1 MSHFLQSEAWA
12 RVQRALGRESVED
25 AGDGWRYRAYLER
38 GRMNSRL
45 YCPYGPEVDSPEALV
60 AAVDSLKRHGKRL
73 GAAFLR
79 IEPTGSTTAQQLESL
94 GFVKAAR
101 KQPEHTQRIDVD
113 RPFDAV
119 LAEMSAS
126 QRNLHRNYAKK
137 GLTVRQ
143 SHDAADVEHLVRLL
157 GEVSDRTGEMM
168 HEGDYLRMQAR
179 ELMPT
184 NDASM
189 YLVELEG
196 EVIAAS
202 LIYDDAERRYYAHAA
217 ANTEHRKLS
226 PGVVLVSQMI
236 ADAAE
241 GPQREFDLYGVV
253 PPEQTEHSWSGFSKF
268 KRSFGGQQYDF
279 LGTWELTLK
288 PFSMALYRLAQR
300 VVK

>member
-12 RVQRALGRESVED
+12 RVQRALGRECAQDSGE
-25 AGDGWRYRAYLER
+25 GWRYRAYLER

-60 AAVDSLKRHGKRL
+60 EAVASLKREGKRL

-79 IEPTGSTTAQQLESL
+79 IEPTGSATAQQLESL

-113 RPFDAV
+113 RPFDQV
-119 LAEMSAS
+119 LAEMASS
-126 QRNLHRNYAKK
+126 QRNRHRNYAKK
-137 GLTVRQ
+137 GMTVRQ
-143 SHDAADVEHLVRLL
+143 SRDANDVEHLIRLL
-157 GEVSDRTGEMM
+157 GDVSDRTGEMM
-168 HEGDYLRMQAR
+168 HEGDYLRTQAH
-179 ELMPT
+179 ELIPS

-189 YLVELEG
+189 YLVEFEG

-217 ANTEHRKLS
+217 ADTEHRKLS

-236 ADAAE
+236 ADAADGE
-241 GPQREFDLYGVV
+241 QREFDLYGVV
-253 PPEQTEHSWSGFSKF
+253 PPDQTEHSWFGFSEF
-268 KRSFGGQQYDF
+268 KRSFGGRQHDF

-288 PFSMALYRLAQR
+288 PLSMAAYRLAQR
-300 VVK
+300 FVS